1 MKKRLSIW
9 FNQNGSIMIT
19 FANLGLLILVAV
31 LLLGGSS
38 LVNAQTGDRARAF
51 TRQVEFDFVDWVAQ
65 ALIYKIRQG
74 ASESEK
80 FLSLET
86 RKALVLEM
94 LDLVYQSWVLENQ
107 IETIYADPQVQ
118 DPKSASSELT
128 DQLHTVKTRLD
139 QIQPIAEAVIQS
151 QVSDIVAE
159 MGLTVAGQPVPPV
172 LYHSTPLPYAMI
184 ISPRDVISQEADVS
198 LAPELE
204 LDQIVELEE
213 KVASELDVS
222 TLVVPI
228 GGVGVYPT
236 MVYQTNNL
244 VGLSE
249 VVSHEWIHNFL
260 TLRPLG
266 MNYLSSPELRIINE
280 TTASIAGK
288 EIGLKVIE
296 KYYPEFLPPPA
307 PTEPP
312 PETSSQET
320 EQEPVEPVFNYREE
334 MRITRLRV
342 DELLAEGQIEQA
354 EQYMEERRI
363 FFWENGYRIRK
374 LNQAFFA
381 FYGAYADQPGGAS
394 GEDPVGAAVRKLR
407 DQSDSLAEFLKKI
420 AWMTSFEELQR
431 SVN

>member
-1 MKKRLSIW
+1 MMKNLSNW

-38 LVNAQTGDRARAF
+38 LVNVKTGDRARAF
-51 TRQVEFDFVDWVAQ
+51 TRQVEFDFVDWMAQ
-65 ALIYKIRQG
+65 ALVYKLRQG
-74 ASESEK
+74 ASGSEM
-80 FLSLET
+80 FLSPEA
-86 RKALVLEM
+86 RKDIVLEM
-94 LDLVYQSWVLENQ
+94 LDLVYQTWVLESQ
-107 IETIYADPQVQ
+107 IETIYSDPQVQ
-118 DPKSASSELT
+118 DPKTASRELT
-128 DQLHTVKTRLD
+128 DQLHTVKSRLA
-139 QIQPIAEAVIQS
+139 QIQPTAEAIIQR
-151 QVSDIVAE
+151 QVSEIVAE
-159 MGLTVAGQPVPPV
+159 MGLTLAGQPVPPV

-184 ISPRDVISQEADVS
+184 ISPRNEIRQAADVS
-198 LAPELE
+198 LVPELE
-204 LDQIVELEE
+204 LEKIVELEE

-222 TLVVPI
+222 TLVVPV

-236 MVYQTNNL
+236 MVYETNSL

-249 VVSHEWIHNFL
+249 IVSHEWIHNFL

-288 EIGLKVIE
+288 EIGLRVVE
-296 KYYPEFLPPPA
+296 KYYPELLPPPA
-307 PTEPP
+307 PAAPSELPSEEPE
-312 PETSSQET
+312 PE
-320 EQEPVEPVFNYREE
+320 PAEPVFDIREE
-334 MRITRLRV
+334 LRITRLRV
-342 DELLAEGQIEQA
+342 DELLAEGQVEQA
-354 EQYMEERRI
+354 EQYMEERRV

-374 LNQAFFA
+374 LNQAYFA

-394 GEDPVGAAVRKLR
+394 GADPVGAAVRMLR
-407 DQSDSLAEFLKKI
+407 DQSESLAEFLKKI

>member
-1 MKKRLSIW
+1 MMKSLSNW
-9 FNQNGSIMIT
+9 LNQNGSIMIT

-51 TRQVEFDFVDWVAQ
+51 TRQVEFDFVDWMAQ
-65 ALIYKIRQG
+65 ALVYKLRQG
-74 ASESEK
+74 ASGSEM
-80 FLSLET
+80 FLSPEA
-86 RKALVLEM
+86 RKDLVLEM

-107 IETIYADPQVQ
+107 IETIYSDPQVQ
-118 DPKSASSELT
+118 DPKTASSELT
-128 DQLHTVKTRLD
+128 DQLHTVKSRLA
-139 QIQPIAEAVIQS
+139 QIQPTAEAIIQG

-159 MGLTVAGQPVPPV
+159 MGLTLAGQPVPPV

-184 ISPRDVISQEADVS
+184 ISPRNEIRQAADVS
-198 LAPELE
+198 LVPELE
-204 LDQIVELEE
+204 LEKIIELEE

-222 TLVVPI
+222 TLVVPV

-288 EIGLKVIE
+288 EIGLRVME
-296 KYYPEFLPPPA
+296 KYYPELLPPPA
-307 PTEPP
+307 PAAP
-312 PETSSQET
+312 PEPLTQDP
-320 EQEPVEPVFNYREE
+320 EPEPAEPVFNFREE
-334 MRITRLRV
+334 MRVTRLRV
-342 DELLAEGQIEQA
+342 DELLAEGQVEQA
-354 EQYMEERRI
+354 EQYMEDRRV

-374 LNQAFFA
+374 LNQAYFA

>member
-1 MKKRLSIW
+1 
-9 FNQNGSIMIT
+9 
-19 FANLGLLILVAV
+19 
-31 LLLGGSS
+31 
-38 LVNAQTGDRARAF
+38 
-51 TRQVEFDFVDWVAQ
+51 
-65 ALIYKIRQG
+65 
-74 ASESEK
+74 
-80 FLSLET
+80 
-86 RKALVLEM
+86 
-94 LDLVYQSWVLENQ
+94 
-107 IETIYADPQVQ
+107 
-118 DPKSASSELT
+118 
-128 DQLHTVKTRLD
+128 
-139 QIQPIAEAVIQS
+139 
-151 QVSDIVAE
+151 
-159 MGLTVAGQPVPPV
+159 
-172 LYHSTPLPYAMI
+172 
-184 ISPRDVISQEADVS
+184 
-198 LAPELE
+198 
-204 LDQIVELEE
+204 
-213 KVASELDVS
+213 
-222 TLVVPI
+222 
-228 GGVGVYPT
+228 

-288 EIGLKVIE
+288 EIGRRVME
-296 KYYPEFLPPPA
+296 KYYPELLPPPEPAA
-307 PTEPP
+307 PPEPP
-312 PETSSQET
+312 SQDPEP
-320 EQEPVEPVFNYREE
+320 EPAEPVFDFREE
-334 MRITRLRV
+334 MRITRLKV

-363 FFWENGYRIRK
+363 FFWDNGYRIRK